1 MSKKECKDK
10 KECKPCI
17 IKEKINKFKE
27 TKVGAFLFKFPEVVI
42 GPLMMLWVFILIV
55 IATNGLGLIKSTDAI
70 RIGTLSIKWYAVFI
84 LTGIIFA
91 SAFAYYEYPKLGISR
106 ETLTDGL
113 LIIVPLS
120 ILGTRLYYVFST
132 WSEHNYKTI
141 IDVLNLT
148 DGGLAIHGG
157 IITAILSVLVFAKI
171 KKINPF
177 YFFDVLVMGL
187 LIGQII
193 GRWGN
198 FINQEAHGPEVG
210 NSWVFN
216 SLVPGFVKKN
226 MEISGVTYH
235 PTFLYESFLNFIFLV
250 FLMVIRRFRVL
261 KVGDSLGLYL
271 IYYGII
277 RGAVIEPMRTDQ
289 LMIGSQPLNIW
300 ASLLLFSLGGIIYLV
315 VKYLVFKK
323 LPYYYDLAI
332 DENLYLKGL
341 EGRQYQKNIKE
352 EKKKAKQ
359 KRIEAEQ
366 ARYQASDEEIIAELN
381 KLEEERKKQD
391 KND

>member
-1 MSKKECKDK
+1 
-10 KECKPCI
+10 
-17 IKEKINKFKE
+17 
-27 TKVGAFLFKFPEVVI
+27 
-42 GPLMMLWVFILIV
+42 
-55 IATNGLGLIKSTDAI
+55 
-70 RIGTLSIKWYAVFI
+70 
-84 LTGIIFA
+84 
-91 SAFAYYEYPKLGISR
+91 
-106 ETLTDGL
+106 
-113 LIIVPLS
+113 
-120 ILGTRLYYVFST
+120 
-132 WSEHNYKTI
+132 
-141 IDVLNLT
+141 
-148 DGGLAIHGG
+148 
-157 IITAILSVLVFAKI
+157 
-171 KKINPF
+171 
-177 YFFDVLVMGL
+177 
-187 LIGQII
+187 
-193 GRWGN
+193 
-198 FINQEAHGPEVG
+198 
-210 NSWVFN
+210 
-216 SLVPGFVKKN
+216 